1 MTVAYH
7 AWRFRRLLDE
17 LADAD
22 PAVEARRC
30 IDLWR
35 ELAQAAEQAA
45 EAAQYEHDPQM
56 KRIAAQ
62 TMRQAM
68 QISAAGVAALTV
80 EKAKRR

>member
-22 PAVEARRC
+22 PATDAKHC
-30 IDLWR
+30 ISLWR

-45 EAAQYEHDPQM
+45 EAAQFEHDPQM

-68 QISAAGVAALTV
+68 QISAAGMAAFAV